1 MRINQSAVSL
11 RSRARAAFT
20 LAEVTI
26 SLAIAAVSIGGI
38 VYGYISSARRAEWS
52 SYSLAAQSLA
62 MQRVEQTRAAKW
74 DMLAYPVVDEL
85 QVTNFP
91 VQREIL
97 DIPISGTN
105 TVYATNIT
113 TLTTISTSPHLRQ
126 VRVDCVWN
134 FMSMGPFT
142 NTVVTYRAPDQ

>member
-1 MRINQSAVSL
+1 MRINLAAL
-11 RSRARAAFT
+11 PHRPHGRSGFT

-38 VYGYISSARRAEWS
+38 VYGYISTARRAEWS

-62 MQRVEQTRAAKW
+62 MQRQEQTRAAKW
-74 DMLAYPVVDEL
+74 DMLAYPVIDEL
-85 QVTNFP
+85 QATNFP
-91 VQREIL
+91 VQPEIL

-105 TVYATNIT
+105 SVYATNYT
-113 TLTTISTSPHLRQ
+113 TITTISTSPHLRQ
-126 VRVDCVWN
+126 IRVDCVWD
-134 FMSMGPFT
+134 FMSLGPFT